1 MDHSFPAIEV
11 TTDNPEVDKCDLC
24 TNSKCCTYVTQEIDT
39 PRSKYDFE
47 TLLWQVSHQGVG
59 VYKDDDGWY
68 VMFDTRCTHLL
79 PDGRCGI
86 YETRPTVCREH
97 SNDYCEYDAP
107 AEDGFDLYFPD
118 YKSLLKY
125 CKRRFKR
132 WKHGNPPPE

>member
-11 TTDNPEVDKCDLC
+11 KTDNPEMDKCDLC

-47 TLLWQVSHQGVG
+47 ALLWQVSHEGVG
-59 VYKDDDGWY
+59 AYKDDDGWY
-68 VMFDTRCTHLL
+68 VMFDARCNHLL

-107 AEDGFDLYFPD
+107 AEEGFDLYFPD
-118 YKSLLKY
+118 YESLLKY
-125 CKRRFKR
+125 CRRRFKR
-132 WKHGNPPPE
+132 WKHGNPPPD